1 MESYIERKTRQKA
14 DNIFVCLRC
23 FNVARKILCEKKIV
37 RLPPKMCTH
46 THTHTQE
53 CTYMYVFV
61 HVYVCV
67 ACQLQ
72 ST

>member
-1 MESYIERKTRQKA
+1 MEIDIERKTRQKA

-46 THTHTQE
+46 TLE
-53 CTYMYVFV
+53 CTYMYV
-61 HVYVCV
+61 
-67 ACQLQ
+67 
-72 ST
+72 